1 MLSEETATS
10 LNAQKIV
17 TWLRSFLDQPI
28 RSENEIKITR
38 EEYKFPD
45 IWNAIS
51 QFRSIPF
58 LVMTKSGHA
67 LFDFFSAVPNG
78 VITILTNN
86 KKIHSISKLY
96 ANEIRVIQTEISKE
110 MPLEIRW
117 SVIEENISVLF
128 DGYQQIVSIYVSRYV
143 NKPRANSIT
152 IFDRDDFF

>member
-67 LFDFFSAVPNG
+67 LFDFSAVPNG

-110 MPLEIRW
+110 MPLEILW
-117 SVIEENISVLF
+117 SVIEENKSVLF
-128 DGYQQIVSIYVSRYV
+128 DQQFVSLYVSRYV